1 MVSGNTENNISVTY
15 DDSSGKLNFDS
26 TNTQLSNE
34 QVQDIV
40 GAMVSGNTETNMSVT
55 YDDSTGKL
63 NFATNSTISGT
74 TTQANKIKISTA
86 NGDEYKNITF
96 VDRDTTTGT
105 YEDLKID
112 QDDDTLSFNPSANIF
127 RTANITVTGNTIVKG
142 ELNLVGDSNVNKYI
156 DCRTGNGNALHIRS
170 TAGGDANHENMAVF
184 RRNAEVALYHDA
196 TEKFRTTSTG
206 IQVDANSGNLGS
218 TAGDSHE
225 LASFQTIVSN
235 ASYLKI
241 IDKRDSNGTDW
252 TSAYTRIQKR
262 IDVTDQAYIQFN
274 GDNNNYGMEFGT
286 VSDEKF
292 AEFKQNGSVILY
304 YDNGEKFRT
313 QSAGAK
319 VTGELKVTGDIVAF
333 HSSDERLKDNL
344 TTIDNPLDKVLSL
357 GGYTFDWNENTHK
370 EGSDTG
376 VIAQQVEALG
386 LPGMV
391 TTRDD
396 GYKAVRYE
404 KLVPLLIESIKE
416 MKGEMDELRDMVRE
430 LKNKCEDRN

>member
-1 MVSGNTENNISVTY
+1 
-15 DDSSGKLNFDS
+15 
-26 TNTQLSNE
+26 
-34 QVQDIV
+34 
-40 GAMVSGNTETNMSVT
+40 
-55 YDDSTGKL
+55 
-63 NFATNSTISGT
+63 
-74 TTQANKIKISTA
+74 
-86 NGDEYKNITF
+86 
-96 VDRDTTTGT
+96 
-105 YEDLKID
+105 
-112 QDDDTLSFNPSANIF
+112 
-127 RTANITVTGNTIVKG
+127 
-142 ELNLVGDSNVNKYI
+142 
-156 DCRTGNGNALHIRS
+156 
-170 TAGGDANHENMAVF
+170 MAVF

-196 TEKFRTTSTG
+196 SEKFRTTSTG

-218 TAGDSHE
+218 TAGDAHE
-225 LASFQTIVSN
+225 LASFETNVSN
-235 ASYLKI
+235 TSYLKI
-241 IDKRDSNGTDW
+241 IDKRDSNGSDW

-262 IDVTDQAYIQFN
+262 IDTTDQAYIQFN
-274 GDNNNYGMEFGT
+274 GSGNNYGMEFGT
-286 VSDEKF
+286 TSDEKF

-304 YDNGEKFRT
+304 HDSSERFRT

-319 VTGELKVTGDIVAF
+319 VFGELRVTGFDFVLGNGDQSSRGDSGDSRALVKDTGAVLVLNYDNDFTGGVRIDGELKVTNDITAF
-333 HSSDERLKDNL
+333 ASSDERLKDNL

-386 LPGMV
+386 LPGVV

-430 LKNKCEDRN
+430 LKNKCEDRD